1 MDLSLPCLHECI
13 GSCPLTGALSTD
25 VVCMMHMSELYV
37 AYAEYLERML
47 DASDELAF
55 VLEDTVPEDVNVPV
69 MEEWANVVPF

>member
-1 MDLSLPCLHECI
+1 
-13 GSCPLTGALSTD
+13 
-25 VVCMMHMSELYV
+25 MMHMSELYV